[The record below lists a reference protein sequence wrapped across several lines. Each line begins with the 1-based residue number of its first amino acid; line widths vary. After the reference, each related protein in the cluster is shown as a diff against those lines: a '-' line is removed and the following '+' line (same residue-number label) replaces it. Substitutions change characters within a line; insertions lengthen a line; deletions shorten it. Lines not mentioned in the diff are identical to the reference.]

1 MAKTLF
7 TWLITVF
14 TITLMALGRN
24 AFATDLPGAGAQI
37 QQIPPVPISQKATP
51 TMPIKPGSMT
61 VTPVSDGV
69 SIRVRLLR
77 ITGQTLYSEAE
88 LLALTGF
95 SSDSELTL
103 SELRVMASNIYIFY
117 HRKGYF
123 AAHAFIPAQDIKDGV
138 VNISVIEGRYG
149 AITLHNGTNLSN
161 NLANTLL
168 AGVKSGD
175 VIASDP
181 LEDNLLLLSDLPGV
195 EVTSTLVPSTTIGA
209 SDLIVDIAPGSRV
222 TGSVDADNAGNRYTG
237 KYRIGTTVNLN
248 NAAGIGDVASLRAL
262 TSGSG
267 MYYVRAA
274 YQIQTGKAKMG
285 IAYSILG
292 YELGEEFK
300 PLKANGTAQI
310 MSIYGSYPLIRTR
323 NTNLY
328 AQLTIDNKTFQ
339 DSIDSTATTTDKTAL
354 VLMSSLHGNHRDT
367 FGGGGQS
374 TGSLTWTAGSIAIQT
389 PAAYNFDAVTAKNN
403 GPFNK
408 IGYTASRLQSVTKS
422 ISLNASIN
430 GQLAFKNLDVSEKME
445 LGGMYAVRAYPEGE
459 TYADEGY
466 VLNLEARLELPKLS
480 EYQPSQMHL
489 IGFFDTGTVTINR
502 NPWTA
507 EPNHRT
513 LSGAG
518 IGITWQEYNN
528 FSVKAYYAQ
537 KIGNEAAK
545 SGPDSSGQFWIQ
557 LVKYYYSAG
566 NVSNL

>member
-1 MAKTLF
+1 MDKAVF
-7 TWLITVF
+7 TALITVF
-14 TITLMALGRN
+14 TIALLALSRN

-37 QQIPPVPISQKATP
+37 QQIPSVPISQKATP
-51 TMPIKPGSMT
+51 TIRMEPGSMT
-61 VTPVSDGV
+61 VTPVSEGV

-95 SSDSELTL
+95 HSDSELTL
-103 SELRVMASNIYIFY
+103 FELRVMASNIYIYY
-117 HRKGYF
+117 HRNGYF
-123 AAHAFIPAQDIKDGV
+123 AAQAFVPAQDIKDGV
-138 VNISVIEGRYG
+138 VIISVIEGRYG
-149 AITLHNGTNLSN
+149 AITLHNGTNLSD
-161 NLANTLL
+161 NLAKNLL
-168 AGVKSGD
+168 GGVKSGD

-181 LEDNLLLLSDLPGV
+181 LENNLLLLSDLPGV
-195 EVTSTLVPSTTIGA
+195 EVTSTLVPSSTTGA
-209 SDLIVDIAPGSRV
+209 SDLIVDITPGSRV
-222 TGSVDADNAGNRYTG
+222 TGSIDADNAGNRYTG
-237 KYRIGTTVNLN
+237 KYRIGTTFNLN
-248 NAAGIGDVASLRAL
+248 NAAGIGDVATLRAL

-274 YQIQTGKAKMG
+274 YQIHTGKAKVG

-300 PLKANGTAQI
+300 PLQANGTAQI
-310 MSIYGSYPLIRTR
+310 MSIYGSYPLIRSR
-323 NTNLY
+323 STNLY
-328 AQLTIDNKTFQ
+328 VQLAFDDKTFQ
-339 DSIDSTATTTDKTAL
+339 DRIDSTATTTDKTAH
-354 VLMSSLHGNHRDT
+354 VLMTSLYGYHRDT

-374 TGSLTWTAGSIAIQT
+374 GCSLTWTTGSISIQT
-389 PAAYNFDAVTAKNN
+389 PAAYNFDAVTAKSS

-422 ISLNASIN
+422 VSLNASIN
-430 GQLAFKNLDVSEKME
+430 GQFAFKNQDVSEKME

-459 TYADEGY
+459 GYADEGY

-480 EYQPSQMHL
+480 ERQPGQMHL

-528 FSVKAYYAQ
+528 FLLKAYYAQ
-537 KIGNEAAK
+537 KIGSEAAT
-545 SGPDSSGQFWIQ
+545 SGPDSPGQFWIQ